1 MMSDITKS
9 LIAQHGVCNDGV
21 WRHVVKDGDDTMCI
35 VEFNM
40 RHTVLSDN
48 VYVIVT
54 VQRQHKSAKYD
65 ALCTIQALS
74 AAIEDYTDLVMQLA
88 AFAISDGSYKLPVD
102 IACHIPLRKV
112 RYTLLH
118 NC

>member
-1 MMSDITKS
+1 MSDITKA

-21 WRHVVKDGDDTMCI
+21 WRHVVKDNDGTICI

-40 RHTVLSDN
+40 RQTALSDN
-48 VYVIVT
+48 VYVTVT

-65 ALCTIQALS
+65 AVCTLQSLS
-74 AAIEDYTDLVMQLA
+74 AAIENYADLVMQLA
-88 AFAISDGSYKLPVD
+88 AFVISDGSYKLPVD

-112 RYTLLH
+112 RYIVVTQ
-118 NC
+118 C

>member
-1 MMSDITKS
+1 MSDITKA
-9 LIAQHGVCNDGV
+9 LIVQHGVCNDGV
-21 WRHVVKDGDDTMCI
+21 WRHVVKDNDGTICI

-40 RHTVLSDN
+40 RQTALSDN
-48 VYVIVT
+48 VYVTVT

-65 ALCTIQALS
+65 AVCTLQSLS
-74 AAIEDYTDLVMQLA
+74 AAIENYADLVMQLA

-112 RYTLLH
+112 RYIVVTQ
-118 NC
+118 C